1 MNVHINI
8 NDKELL
14 KLYQTGSSK
23 KLRLPETVIDK
34 FFATI
39 QKIESATSIHD
50 FWKDSGLGFEKLRGF
65 KNRYSMRLTAKYRL
79 EMEIEWKNTENTIGE
94 FILKEISSHYGD

>member
-1 MNVHINI
+1 LIVHI

-14 KLYQTGSSK
+14 RLYETGSSK
-23 KLRLPETVIDK
+23 KFRLPEIVIDK

-50 FWKDSGLGFEKLRGF
+50 FWKDSGLRFEKLKGF
-65 KNRYSMRLTAKYRL
+65 KDRYSMRLTVKYRL
-79 EMEIEWKNTENTIGE
+79 EMEIEWKNTEYTIGE
-94 FILKEISSHYGD
+94 FILVEISSHYGD

>member
-1 MNVHINI
+1 LNVHI

-14 KLYQTGSSK
+14 KLYETGSSK

-50 FWKDSGLGFEKLRGF
+50 FWKDSGLRFEKLRGF
-65 KNRYSMRLTAKYRL
+65 KNRYSMRLTGKYRL

-94 FILKEISSHYGD
+94 FILIEISTHYGD

>member
-1 MNVHINI
+1 LNVHI

-14 KLYQTGSSK
+14 KLYETGSSK

-39 QKIESATSIHD
+39 QKIESATTIYD
-50 FWKDSGLGFEKLRGF
+50 FWNDRSLNFEKL
-65 KNRYSMRLTAKYRL
+65 KS
-79 EMEIEWKNTENTIGE
+79 
-94 FILKEISSHYGD
+94 LKALRIAFL